1 MYLKPFFK
9 TFLIS
14 FAIFLLIFAS
24 ITFFIIRSDN
34 LNGDQGLGGNFFS
47 RLRGK
52 NEITFLLLGIDAKDL
67 SKSKGT
73 RTDTMMVIRYN
84 GDTGDISMLSIP
96 RDTRTE
102 IKGRKSQE
110 KLNHAHAYG
119 GPELALDTV
128 NKLLGLKM
136 NYYVR
141 VDYKIVEEL
150 VDIIGG
156 VEIDVPKNMVYS
168 DPVADPP
175 LHINI
180 KKGRQVLDGE
190 KALQYLRYRKGYA
203 NQDLGRID
211 AQQNFM
217 KEAIKQGLK
226 PANIIKLPQIIESSF
241 RNLDTNIPVDTVMK
255 FSLKAKNIDTDNIKS
270 ITLPG
275 SPQRINGV
283 WYFVHDQ
290 EKTKEAVK
298 SIFTE
303 PVEPTKE

>member
-1 MYLKPFFK
+1 M
-9 TFLIS
+9 
-14 FAIFLLIFAS
+14 
-24 ITFFIIRSDN
+24 IRSERLDGI
-34 LNGDQGLGGNFFS
+34 NGDKGSGGNFFS

-52 NEITFLLLGIDAKDL
+52 NEITFLLLGVDAKDL
-67 SKSKGT
+67 SKSRGT

-84 GDTGDISMLSIP
+84 GDTGNISMLSVP

-102 IKGRKSQE
+102 IKGRKGQE
-110 KLNHAHAYG
+110 KINHAHAYG

-128 NKLLGLKM
+128 NKLLGLKL

-156 VEIDVPKNMVYS
+156 VEIDVPKDMVYR

-190 KALQYLRYRKGYA
+190 KSLQYLRYRKGYA
-203 NQDLGRID
+203 NQDLGRIE

-226 PANIIKLPQIIESSF
+226 PTNIIKLPQIIESSF
-241 RNLDTNIPVDTVMK
+241 RNLDTNIPFDTVMK
-255 FSLKAKNIDTDNIKS
+255 FSLKAKNINTDNIQS
-270 ITLPG
+270 TTLPG
-275 SPQRINGV
+275 SPKRINGV
-283 WYFVHDQ
+283 WYFIHD
-290 EKTKEAVK
+290 EAKTKEAIK
-298 SIFTE
+298 SLFTE
-303 PVEPTKE
+303 PVELTKE